1 MKFDTTTEEVNEEEA
16 AFYKKKLLEQLEGL
30 FGDSGITMHEMQD
43 AVLEFPDPAD
53 RANYEFERNTTLR
66 IRDRERKLIKKVRQ
80 VIQRLEDGV
89 YNECKECGDE
99 IGKLRLEARPVTDLC
114 ISCKELQEQKE
125 KTRQA

>member
-53 RANYEFERNTTLR
+53 RAPTSLSEIPLCG
-66 IRDRERKLIKKVRQ
+66 
-80 VIQRLEDGV
+80 LET
-89 YNECKECGDE
+89 ESE
-99 IGKLRLEARPVTDLC
+99 
-114 ISCKELQEQKE
+114 S
-125 KTRQA
+125 